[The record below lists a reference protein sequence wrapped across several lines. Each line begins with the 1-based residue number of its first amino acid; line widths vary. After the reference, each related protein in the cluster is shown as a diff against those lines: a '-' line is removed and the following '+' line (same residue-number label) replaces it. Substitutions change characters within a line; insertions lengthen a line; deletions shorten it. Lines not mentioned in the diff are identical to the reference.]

1 MKSITKKLK
10 NEIFIWDP
18 NAYQG
23 KGYWFVLG
31 TKGGMGRAAS
41 ANESKK
47 LGKPDKKEIDPVSPK
62 VAEPDKKVKL
72 PKKASKKRPDWAY
85 GRRREAGEESRFAG
99 AEAMK
104 ERSFGSIAAERMMSG
119 QGVLGSLKGA
129 MSDKLGAMGTRMR
142 GKFTAASIGKMIGG
156 SLGSVALGKM
166 FGNKQED
173 IEHFSGVS
181 ARGGSSG
188 ATASKITPVPTMSSE
203 ESQLGDSHS
212 ILAKIYKLLLDQYE
226 YNKKKDEIT
235 SAKDTLA
242 KEIHERGKVDF
253 LKNEKDKESK
263 DDKKKKGLF
272 EKLADFLVVFEMGI
286 KGLFKRLLG
295 SLGSFIGGGAKFL
308 GKGLGLA
315 GAGLAAAGSA
325 VGGLFGKRTAK
336 PVPTLEAPTPANKGL
351 QTAEKA
357 GAELAKDANTA
368 TKAAGGASKL
378 AKGGAKLLGFLKSV
392 PGLAAIG
399 AGADLIMRISDVNEK
414 LEAKEIPESEYKKEI
429 TKAIGGAAAAGLLP
443 ILGASLGSFIGPIG
457 TITGGLVGAGAAVFG
472 GDKVGEYVAEKTYDY
487 FIEGKTGSAVPTELT
502 ADPMGNIV
510 PTATPVPQSNATAV
524 PQQQS
529 AIPTELP
536 QSTLGPRLNSAVSQN
551 NSLEDKSG
559 GQQMAAPVIINKTN
573 NISNNGG
580 GGNGGGKASLRNDDA
595 VLQRMQYGTMRTV

>member
-23 KGYWFVLG
+23 RGYWFVLG

-41 ANESKK
+41 ANEFKK

-72 PKKASKKRPDWAY
+72 PKKASNKRPDWAY
-85 GRRREAGEESRFAG
+85 GRRRQAGEESRFAE

-119 QGVLGSLKGA
+119 QGVFSSLGSAIG
-129 MSDKLGAMGTRMR
+129 DKFGAMGTRMR
-142 GKFTAASIGKMIGG
+142 GKFTAASIGKMLGG

-166 FGNKQED
+166 FNNKAED
-173 IEHFSGVS
+173 IQHFSGVT
-181 ARGGSSG
+181 AKGGTATG
-188 ATASKITPVPTMSSE
+188 TASKISPVPTMSSE

-226 YNKKKDEIT
+226 YNKKKDEIA
-235 SAKDTLA
+235 SAKSALD
-242 KEIHERGKVDF
+242 KEVHERDKVNF
-253 LKNEKDKESK
+253 LKNEKDKDGK
-263 DDKKKKGLF
+263 DDKKKKGLL
-272 EKLADFLVVFEMGI
+272 EKLADFLVFFEMGV
-286 KGLFKRLLG
+286 KGLFKRLLS
-295 SLGSFIGGGAKFL
+295 SLGSMIGGGAKFL

-315 GAGLAAAGSA
+315 GAGLAAAGGA
-325 VGGLFGKRTAK
+325 LGGLFGKRTTK
-336 PVPTLEAPTPANKGL
+336 PVPPLETPAPANKGL

-357 GAELAKDANTA
+357 GAELAKDANSA

-399 AGADLIMRISDVNEK
+399 AGADLIMRISDVNAK
-414 LEAKEIPESEYKKEI
+414 LEANEIPETEYRKEI
-429 TKAIGGAAAAGLLP
+429 TKAIGGAAASGLLP

-457 TITGGLVGAGAAVFG
+457 TITGGLVGAGAAIMG
-472 GDKVGEYVAEKTYDY
+472 GDKVGEYIGEKAYDY
-487 FIEGKTGSAVPTELT
+487 FVEGKTGAAVPAELSF
-502 ADPMGNIV
+502 DGMGNAV
-510 PTATPVPQSNATAV
+510 PSATPVPQSNATAI

-536 QSTLGPRLNSAVSQN
+536 QSTLGPRLNTAVAQN
-551 NSLEDKSG
+551 NSLDNNASS
-559 GQQMAAPVIINKTN
+559 QQMSTPIIVNKTN
-573 NISNNGG
+573 NITNSGG
-580 GGNGGGKASLRNDDA
+580 GGSGGKASLRNDDA

>member
-41 ANESKK
+41 ANEFKK

-72 PKKASKKRPDWAY
+72 PKKAAKKRPDWAY
-85 GRRREAGEESRFAG
+85 GRRREAGEESRFAE

-104 ERSFGSIAAERMMSG
+104 ERSFGSLAAERMLSG
-119 QGVLGSLKGA
+119 QGVLGSFRGA
-129 MSDKLGAMGTRMR
+129 ASDKLGAMGTRMR
-142 GKFTAASIGKMIGG
+142 GKFTAASIGKMLGG
-156 SLGSVALGKM
+156 SLGSVALGKL
-166 FGNKQED
+166 FKNKQED

-181 ARGGSSG
+181 GKGGTAS

-212 ILAKIYKLLLDQYE
+212 ILAKIYKLMLEQYE

-235 SAKDTLA
+235 SAKDALS
-242 KEIHERGKVDF
+242 KEVHERDKIDF
-253 LKNEKDKESK
+253 LKNDKDKEGK

-272 EKLADFLVVFEMGI
+272 EKLADFLVVLEMGV

-295 SLGSFIGGGAKFL
+295 SLGSLIGGGAKFL

-315 GAGLAAAGSA
+315 GAGLAAAGGA
-325 VGGLFGKRTAK
+325 LGGLFGKRTAK
-336 PVPTLEAPTPANKGL
+336 PVPQMEVPTTANKGL

-357 GAELAKDANTA
+357 GAELAKDAGTA
-368 TKAAGGASKL
+368 TKAAGGTSKL
-378 AKGGAKLLGFLKSV
+378 AQGGAKLLGFLKSV
-392 PGLAAIG
+392 PGLAVIG
-399 AGADLIMRISDVNEK
+399 AGADLIMRVSDINSK
-414 LEAKEIPESEYKKEI
+414 LETGEIKDAEYKKEI

-443 ILGASLGSFIGPIG
+443 ILGASLGSIIGPIG

-472 GDKVGEYVAEKTYDY
+472 GDKIGEYVAEKTYDY
-487 FIEGKTGSAVPTELT
+487 FVEGKTGSAIPSEMTV
-502 ADPMGNIV
+502 DPMGNIV
-510 PTATPVPQSNATAV
+510 PSATPVPQSNATAV

-536 QSTLGPRLNSAVSQN
+536 QSTLGPRLNTAVAQN
-551 NSLEDKSG
+551 NSLDDKTG
-559 GQQMAAPVIINKTN
+559 TQQMSTPVIINKTN
-573 NISNNGG
+573 NITNNGG
-580 GGNGGGKASLRNDDA
+580 GGGSGGKASLRNDDA
-595 VLQRMQYGTMRTV
+595 VLQKMQYGTMRTV